1 MSDLGRFMLVRV
13 RLRPKL
19 ELKPVGSRRRMRF
32 LGRLLRFLLALVL
45 FIALGIAALVWIA
58 VPSSSGEVVAGVTSS
73 TEIITDASGVTQIY
87 ADNPHDLFF
96 AQGYAHARDRFWQM
110 DFWRHISAGRL
121 SELFGQG
128 QVETDTFLRSM
139 GWHQLAEED
148 YRGLGPEQKLIAD
161 SYAEG
166 VNAYLAERTGP
177 RLSFEYS
184 VLWIQNRT
192 YQPEPWSPIDSLA
205 WGRVMAWDLRSN
217 LEQELERA
225 ELSEVLSPSQLEEIY
240 PRYPSET
247 PTIVGGEAPG
257 ALLASLPYVGISLSR
272 LDQMLAEL
280 PYGLGRHTE
289 GIGSNSWVVSGEHTA
304 TGAPILANDPHL
316 GIQMPSIWYQVGL
329 HCRQVDDACPFE
341 VAGVS
346 FAGAPGVVIG
356 HNSRIAWGFTN
367 LGPDTMD
374 LFVERVNPDNPNQY
388 EVDGEWVDMEVTT
401 ETLAVAGGDP
411 IEIEIR
417 QTRHGLVVTDLF
429 DLGQL
434 DLDAPESFA
443 VALQWQA
450 LQPSTLW
457 TALLGFNTADNWD
470 EFRAAASNFDIAPQ
484 NVVYADIDGNIG
496 YQSTGEIPIRAAGDG
511 RSPVP
516 GWTGAYDWSGLV
528 DFDDLP
534 WVLNPPEGFIATANQ
549 PVIALRD
556 QPYLGAD
563 FDYGFR
569 AQRINQLL
577 EGQSDLD
584 SSDMIRIQLDS
595 YSAIASELVPILVA
609 ISGDGDYDL
618 VQSTL
623 ATWSQGDYAYQMVA
637 SSSGAAAFDVVFKN
651 LLEATFADELG
662 PESDLGTGSRVRALL
677 SILLD
682 QPESPWWD
690 DVSTPA
696 TEGLATTL
704 RTALTRAEAEIVERL
719 GSNPA
724 RWSWGALHTA
734 TFRNA
739 TFGESGIAPI
749 EALFNR
755 GGLAVSGDE
764 SAVNATGWSLTEPYV
779 VDWIPSMRMVV
790 DLNDLAASTLIHS
803 TGQSG
808 HAFAQHYFDMA
819 REWANGTT
827 RAMNWTRAQVD
838 QGADGVL
845 LLTPAN

>member
-1 MSDLGRFMLVRV
+1 
-13 RLRPKL
+13 
-19 ELKPVGSRRRMRF
+19 MRF
-32 LGRLLRFLLALVL
+32 LGRLLKFLLTLVL
-45 FIALGIAALVWIA
+45 LIALGIAGLVWA
-58 VPSSSGEVVAGVTSS
+58 AMPGSSGEVVAAVTGP
-73 TEIITDASGVTQIY
+73 TEIVTDASGVTHIY
-87 ADNPHDLFF
+87 ADSPHDLFF

-121 SELFGQG
+121 SELFGVD

-148 YRGLGPEQKLIAD
+148 YLGLGPEQKLIAD

-166 VNAYLAERTGP
+166 VNAYLAERSGP

-225 ELSEVLSPSQLEEIY
+225 ELAQVLSPDQLEEIY
-240 PRYPSET
+240 PPYPSET
-247 PTIVGGEAPG
+247 PTIVGRESPG
-257 ALLASLPYVGISLSR
+257 ALMASLPAVTTSLDR
-272 LDQMLAEL
+272 FDQLLAEL
-280 PYGLGRHTE
+280 PYGLGRQVE
-289 GIGSNSWVVSGEHTA
+289 GLGSNSWVVSGEHTA
-304 TGAPILANDPHL
+304 TGAPLLANDPHL

-329 HCRQVDDACPFE
+329 HCRQLSDACPFE

-367 LGPDTMD
+367 IGPDTMD
-374 LFVERVNPDNPNQY
+374 LFVERVNPDNPDQY
-388 EVDGEWVDMEVTT
+388 EVDGEWADMEVST
-401 ETLAVAGGDP
+401 ETLTVAGGDP
-411 IEIEIR
+411 VEIEIR
-417 QTRHGLVVTDLF
+417 HTRHGLVVTDLLELE
-429 DLGQL
+429 DLGVA
-434 DLDAPESFA
+434 DRPEPYA

-450 LQPSTLW
+450 LEPSTLW
-457 TALLGFNTADNWD
+457 TALLGFNTAGNWD
-470 EFRAAASNFDIAPQ
+470 EFRAAASSFDIAPQ
-484 NVVYADIDGNIG
+484 NVVYADVEGNIG

-511 RSPVP
+511 RAPVP
-516 GWTGAYDWSGLV
+516 GWSGDFDWTGLV
-528 DFDDLP
+528 AFDDLP
-534 WVLNPPEGFIATANQ
+534 WVLNPPEGFIVTANQ
-549 PVIALRD
+549 PVIPLRD

-563 FDYGFR
+563 FDYGYR
-569 AQRINQLL
+569 AQRITQLL

-584 SSDMIRIQLDS
+584 VSDMTRIQLDAH
-595 YSAIASELVPILVA
+595 SAIAAELVPILVA

-618 VQSTL
+618 VQGTL
-623 ATWSQGDYAYQMVA
+623 AVWSQGDNAYQMVA
-637 SSSGAAAFDVVFKN
+637 SSSGAAAFAVVFKN

-662 PESDLGTGSRVRALL
+662 PDSDLGTGSRVRTLL
-677 SILLD
+677 SLLLD

-690 DVSTPA
+690 DIGTPA
-696 TEGLATTL
+696 TENLTTTL
-704 RTALTRAEAEIVERL
+704 RTALTRAEVEIVERL

-749 EALFNR
+749 EVLFNR
-755 GGLAVSGDE
+755 GALAVSGDE

-790 DLNDLAASTLIHS
+790 DLNDLSGSTLIHA

-808 HAFAQHYFDMA
+808 HVFAPHYVDLA
-819 REWANGTT
+819 KRWAAGETT
-827 RAMNWTRAQVD
+827 PMRWTRQHVD
-838 QGADGVL
+838 LDADGVL
-845 LLTPAN
+845 LLTPRTKVRTQGGSR

>member
-1 MSDLGRFMLVRV
+1 
-13 RLRPKL
+13 
-19 ELKPVGSRRRMRF
+19 MRF
-32 LGRLLRFLLALVL
+32 LGRLLRFLSALVL
-45 FIALGIAALVWIA
+45 LIALGIAALVWIA
-58 VPSSSGEVVAGVTSS
+58 VPSSSGEVVAGVTSP
-73 TEIITDASGVTQIY
+73 TEIVTDASGVTHIY

-148 YRGLGPEQKLIAD
+148 YLGLGPQHKLIAD

-217 LEQELERA
+217 LEQELERVA
-225 ELSEVLSPSQLEEIY
+225 LAKVLSYVQLKEID
-240 PRYPSET
+240 PAYPSET
-247 PTIVGGEAPG
+247 PTIVGRESPG
-257 ALLASLPYVGISLSR
+257 ARLASLPAVATSLGR
-272 LDQMLAEL
+272 VDHLLAEL
-280 PYGLGRHTE
+280 PYGLGRQVE

-304 TGAPILANDPHL
+304 TGAPLLANDPHL

-329 HCRQVDDACPFE
+329 HCRQLNDACPFD

-374 LFVERVNPDNPNQY
+374 LFVEKVNPDNVNQY
-388 EVDGEWVDMEVTT
+388 EVDGEWVDMELST
-401 ETLAVAGGDP
+401 ETLAVAGGEP
-411 IEIEIR
+411 VEIEIR
-417 QTRHGLVVTDLF
+417 HTRHGLVVTDLLELKQIF
-429 DLGQL
+429 YP
-434 DLDAPESFA
+434 PEAYA

-450 LQPSTLW
+450 LEPSTLW
-457 TALLGFNTADNWD
+457 TALLGFNTAGNWD
-470 EFRAAASNFDIAPQ
+470 EFRAAASSFDIAPQ

-511 RSPVP
+511 MAPVP
-516 GWTGAYDWSGLV
+516 GWTGENDWTGLV
-528 DFDDLP
+528 AFDDLP
-534 WVLNPPEGFIATANQ
+534 WVLNPPEGFIVTANQ
-549 PVIALRD
+549 PVIPLREE
-556 QPYLGAD
+556 PYLGAD
-563 FDYGFR
+563 FDYGYR

-577 EGQSDLD
+577 EGQSNLD
-584 SSDMIRIQLDS
+584 SSEMTRIQLDS
-595 YSAIASELVPILVA
+595 YSAIASALVPILVA

-618 VQSTL
+618 VQNTL
-623 ATWSQGDYAYQMVA
+623 ATWSQGDNAYQMVA

-690 DVSTPA
+690 DVGTPSI
-696 TEGLATTL
+696 EGLTTTL

-755 GGLAVSGDE
+755 GGLPVSGDE
-764 SAVNATGWSLTEPYV
+764 SAVNATGWSLTDPYV

-790 DLNDLAASTLIHS
+790 DLNDLSASTLIHS

-808 HAFAQHYFDMA
+808 HAFAPHYVDMA
-819 REWANGTT
+819 KRWSVGETAPM
-827 RAMNWTRAQVD
+827 RWTRQQVD
-838 QGADGVL
+838 LDADGVL
-845 LLTPAN
+845 LLTPEN